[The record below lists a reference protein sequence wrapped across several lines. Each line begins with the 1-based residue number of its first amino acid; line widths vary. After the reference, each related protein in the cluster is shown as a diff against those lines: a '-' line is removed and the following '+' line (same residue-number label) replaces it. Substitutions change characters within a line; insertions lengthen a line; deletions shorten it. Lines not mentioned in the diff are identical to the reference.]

1 MGTLRMQ
8 GVPTRRTKERGERV
22 KTEVAIKKLNAT
34 IAKLNKI
41 VGVNNKTFDRLGPAS
56 KRVAIAQDV
65 LLQLATKKLRAR
77 TGEWGCPTTVRG
89 LDILE
94 GSTGELQ
101 SVLPK
106 IESCNACALGGMLL
120 AGVRLRNKFDCQTW
134 HGLGFDD
141 IAEYLSDIFEHDQL
155 VLIEAAFET
164 RSNPAEIA
172 EAQEDIDEE
181 ALAAWIA
188 KAPKNASDRM
198 KKIMKNIIANN
209 GTFCP

>member
-1 MGTLRMQ
+1 M
-8 GVPTRRTKERGERV
+8 

-41 VGVNNKTFDRLGPAS
+41 VGANNKTFDRLGTAG

-65 LLQLATKKLRAR
+65 LLQLATKKLRAE
-77 TGEWGCPTTVRG
+77 TGEWGCPTTTRG

-94 GSTGELQ
+94 ESTGELQ
-101 SVLPK
+101 SILTKVK
-106 IESCNACALGGMLL
+106 SCNACALGGMLL
-120 AGVRLRNKFDCQTW
+120 AGVRLRNKFDCQSW
-134 HGLGFDD
+134 MGLGFSD
-141 IAEYLSDIFEHDQL
+141 IADYLGDIFEHDQL
-155 VLIEAAFET
+155 VLIEAAFEK
-164 RSNPAEIA
+164 RRGEDEI
-172 EAQEDIDEE
+172 EDFQDEVDLE

-188 KAPKNASDRM
+188 KAPKGAEPRM